1 MCVIAVVIVVA
12 ILYILAPALLNIQRI
27 MDMLGAQ
34 PFILC
39 GEVVLFQRL
48 FCIECVCI
56 QGNI

>member
-48 FCIECVCI
+48 FCIECICI
-56 QGNI
+56 KGNI